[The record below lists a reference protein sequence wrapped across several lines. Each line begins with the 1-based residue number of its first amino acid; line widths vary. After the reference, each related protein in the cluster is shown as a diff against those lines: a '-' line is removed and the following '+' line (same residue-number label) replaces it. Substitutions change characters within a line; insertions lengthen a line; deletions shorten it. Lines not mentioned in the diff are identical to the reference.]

1 MLVRIKL
8 LSERILL
15 DQSILAKN
23 LRISINKL
31 IN

>member
-15 DQSILAKN
+15 DQSMLAKN